1 VLKTFRYVEGLAKLE
16 SLPCEEISGQ
26 RFYVAPSGKRLPSVT
41 TVLGHSSKQ
50 FIDEWRAKV
59 GEQEANK
66 ISTRAS
72 IRGTKFH
79 NMLEKYLRN
88 ESPKSVFED
97 VMPDMR
103 MAFNDIRS
111 TIDKIDNI
119 SYIEQSLYSETLGI
133 AGRSDVIGEYAG
145 VPSIID
151 FKTSR
156 KEKRE
161 EWIQNYFEQGAAYAY
176 MYEHM
181 AERIIEQIVVIIS
194 TDGLEKPQ
202 IFIKRRE
209 DYLESLMAKIE
220 TFRKD
225 YP

>member
-1 VLKTFRYVEGLAKLE
+1 MKTFRHAENVIELE

-26 RFYVAPSGKRLPSVT
+26 RFYVTPSGKKLPSIT
-41 TVLGHSSKQ
+41 TVLGYSTKHV
-50 FIDEWRAKV
+50 IEEWRKRV
-59 GEQEANK
+59 GEQEADK

-72 IRGTKFH
+72 MRGTKFH

-88 ESPKSVFED
+88 EVPKNVFED

-119 SYIEQSLYSETLGI
+119 RHIEQSLYSETLGV
-133 AGRSDVIGEYAG
+133 AGRSDVIAEYDG
-145 VPSIID
+145 VLSIID

-156 KEKRE
+156 KEKKE
-161 EWIQNYFEQGAAYAY
+161 DWIQNYFEQGAGYAY

-181 AERIIEQIVVIIS
+181 TTKAIEQIVVIIS